1 MTGLG
6 GAGCQDMRK
15 CCRPTSPTCQ
25 CHHVARYR
33 AVLFD
38 WMLTLAE
45 YPDDREH
52 VRRAHLAI
60 ERDLELAM
68 LDAIVGR
75 LETAA
80 RDADVIAAMA
90 HEDCSTELH
99 RLANLL
105 LFERAEIDHDLAV
118 AMYAL
123 LGDPTFH
130 PVYAETPT
138 VLRDLADHGVRVAV
152 VSDIHVDLRAHAV
165 IHGIDHLIDSWI
177 LSYQHGIQ
185 KPDRALF
192 QLALDAL
199 GVRAADTLMV
209 GDRASHDGAAAT
221 LGIDTL
227 ILPARRDAIHRRSG
241 RLDAVMLMMG

>member
-1 MTGLG
+1 M
-6 GAGCQDMRK
+6 
-15 CCRPTSPTCQ
+15 
-25 CHHVARYR
+25 ARYR

-45 YPDDREH
+45 YPDDREL
-52 VRRAHLAI
+52 VRRAHQAI
-60 ERDLELAM
+60 ERNTAPAT
-68 LDAIVGR
+68 LDVIVER

-80 RDADVIAAMA
+80 RDADVIAAMTR
-90 HEDCSTELH
+90 EDCSAELH
-99 RLANLL
+99 QLANLL
-105 LFERAEIDHDLAV
+105 FFKRAEIDDELAA

-138 VLRDLADHGVRVAV
+138 VLRDLAELGVRVAV
-152 VSDIHVDLRAHAV
+152 VSDIHVDLRAHAAL
-165 IHGIDHLIDSWI
+165 HAIDHLIHAWI

-185 KPDRALF
+185 KPDLALF

-199 GVRAADTLMV
+199 DVQAADALMV
-209 GDRASHDGAAAT
+209 GDRSSHDGAAAA

-227 ILPARRDAIHRRSG
+227 ILPARRDATNTRSV
-241 RLDAVMLMMG
+241 RLDVVTCMMA